1 MSVGRFIVL
10 EGLGGS
16 GTTTQ
21 ARALS
26 EALRARGHR
35 VVETREPT
43 DGPVGRLLRAELR
56 AAAPHPRAMALL
68 FAADRALHLA
78 EVIEPALARG
88 EVIVCDRYLMSS
100 WVYQGLDC
108 PADWVRTINTPT
120 RWPDHTFVLE
130 VASRTAMH
138 RLEARDM
145 PREVFET
152 ASIQA
157 RVEQGYAACLREQL
171 PGVVALDGGASP
183 ADVTAKLVAL
193 CVEAGL

>member
-1 MSVGRFIVL
+1 MNVGRFIVL
-10 EGLGGS
+10 EGLDGS

-21 ARALS
+21 TRALS
-26 EALRARGHR
+26 EGLRARGHV

-56 AAAPHPRAMALL
+56 AAAPDPRAMALL

-78 EVIEPALARG
+78 QVIEPALARG

-100 WVYQGLDC
+100 WVYQALDC
-108 PADWVRTINTPT
+108 PADWVRTINEPA

-130 VASRTAMH
+130 VASTTAMV
-138 RLEARDM
+138 RLETREA

-157 RVEQGYAACLREQL
+157 KVEHGYAALVRARL
-171 PGVVALDGGASP
+171 PGVISVDGGATP
-183 ADVTAKLVAL
+183 AEVTTRLIGL
-193 CVEAGL
+193 CIEAGL